1 VDHQGVV
8 GFRVQHTTRQRSVT
22 LSYILSHH
30 GINRV
35 DRLATPSLT
44 RAPVPD
50 HRSPAPRT
58 PESVLRDVFGF
69 DEFRPGQREVID
81 AVLAGKDCI
90 ALMPTGAG
98 KSLTYQ
104 LPARLL
110 EGTVLVISPLISLM
124 KDQVDAVAGL
134 GFSVAAINS
143 TLSLDERRARM
154 DAFRAGKYELVFL
167 APEAL
172 DGYLGDFVRGCPI
185 SLLVVD
191 EAHCISQW
199 GHDFRPSYRR
209 LQGLKEQLD
218 VPVLALTAT
227 ATRRVALDIL
237 RQLGMR
243 KPAGFKGSFFR
254 PNLQIAARKK
264 GQGGNTRAEM
274 LALIRAHD
282 GESGIV
288 YCQSRKGVEQTA
300 EFLSAQGIRALPYHA
315 GLEPDER
322 AHNQEAFQ
330 RDDCDVIVATVAFGM
345 GIDKSNVRFVIHR
358 DMPKDIESWYQE
370 IGRAGRDG
378 LPSDC
383 VMFYSWAD
391 VMLHER
397 FLDNLDDDEVRERTR
412 RATIA
417 LFELVERGKCRHQA
431 LVAHFD
437 EIVAP
442 CQESCDVCTG
452 VRVEARI
459 AELIQA
465 QAGTTRG
472 RRAPA
477 GLAFDTDAGS
487 RARISRGPDVAS
499 LDDDERDLFERLRVL
514 RRELADEAG
523 VPAYI
528 VFGDK
533 VLLEMVARRP
543 TTARELLQVPGVG
556 EAKLERYGSAFLD
569 LLMGG

>member
-1 VDHQGVV
+1 MPAVAEVHYVVRSTWCRGVASPW
-8 GFRVQHTTRQRSVT
+8 RRRRAPITRIALPHSHTT
-22 LSYILSHH
+22 
-30 GINRV
+30 
-35 DRLATPSLT
+35 PS
-44 RAPVPD
+44 
-50 HRSPAPRT
+50 RT
-58 PESVLRDVFGF
+58 PEGVLREVFGF

-110 EGTVLVISPLISLM
+110 KGTVLVISPLISLM

-134 GFSVAAINS
+134 GFSVTAINS
-143 TLSLDERRARM
+143 TLDFDERRARM
-154 DAFRAGKYELVFL
+154 DAFRAGEYELVFL

-254 PNLQIAARKK
+254 PNLQIATRKK
-264 GQGGNTRAEM
+264 GQGGNTRAEI

-288 YCQSRKGVEQTA
+288 YCQSRKGVDQTA
-300 EFLSAQGIRALPYHA
+300 EFLSAQGVRARPYHA
-315 GLEPDER
+315 GLEPVER
-322 AHNQEAFQ
+322 ARNQEAFQ
-330 RDDCDVIVATVAFGM
+330 RDDIDVMVATVAFGM

-391 VMLHER
+391 VKLHER
-397 FLDNLDDDEVRERTR
+397 FLDNLDDASVRERTR
-412 RATIA
+412 LATVA
-417 LFELVERGKCRHQA
+417 LFDLVERSRCRHQA

-437 EIVAP
+437 EGIES
-442 CQESCDVCTG
+442 CGSSCDVCTG
-452 VRVEARI
+452 HRTDERI
-459 AELIQA
+459 AELVQS
-465 QAGTTRG
+465 QVGTARG
-472 RRAPA
+472 RRAAVTAAVSA
-477 GLAFDTDAGS
+477 GVGGRT
-487 RARISRGPDVAS
+487 SRGPDAAM
-499 LDDDERDLFERLRVL
+499 LDDDERLLFERLRAV
-514 RRELADEAG
+514 RRELADAAG

-543 TTARELLQVPGVG
+543 SSPRELLQVPGVG
-556 EAKLERYGSAFLD
+556 EAKLERYGAAFLD
-569 LLMGG
+569 VLLRG

>member
-1 VDHQGVV
+1 MPAVRKLHYV
-8 GFRVQHTTRQRSVT
+8 RWSMPH
-22 LSYILSHH
+22 
-30 GINRV
+30 
-35 DRLATPSLT
+35 TPSAT
-44 RAPVPD
+44 
-50 HRSPAPRT
+50 SRT
-58 PESVLRDVFGF
+58 PEDVLRDVFGF
-69 DEFRPGQREVID
+69 DAFRPGQREVID

-134 GFSVAAINS
+134 GFTVTAINS
-143 TLSLDERRARM
+143 TLDFDERRARM
-154 DAFRAGKYELVFL
+154 DAFRAGDYELVFL

-172 DGYLGDFVRGCPI
+172 DGYLGDFVRDCPI

-254 PNLQIAARKK
+254 PNLQIATRKK
-264 GQGGNTRAEM
+264 GQGGNTRAEI

-288 YCQSRKGVEQTA
+288 YCQSRKGVDQTA
-300 EFLSAQGIRALPYHA
+300 EFLAAQGVRARPYHA

-322 AHNQEAFQ
+322 ARNQEAFQ
-330 RDDCDVIVATVAFGM
+330 RDDIDVIVATVAFGM

-391 VMLHER
+391 VKLHER
-397 FLDNLDDDEVRERTR
+397 FLDNLDDDSVRERTR
-412 RATIA
+412 LATVA
-417 LFELVERGKCRHQA
+417 LFDLVERSRCRHQA

-437 EIVAP
+437 EVIAS
-442 CQESCDVCTG
+442 CGTSCDVCTG
-452 VRVEARI
+452 HRADERI
-459 AELIQA
+459 AELVESQV
-465 QAGTTRG
+465 GTARG
-472 RRAPA
+472 RRAAVPV
-477 GLAFDTDAGS
+477 GTGG
-487 RARISRGPDVAS
+487 RTSRGPDAAM
-499 LDDDERDLFERLRVL
+499 LDDEERELFERLRAV

-543 TTARELLQVPGVG
+543 GSPRELLMVPGVG

-569 LLMGG
+569 VLRGG

>member
-1 VDHQGVV
+1 MPHSSAPKAVALKHAA
-8 GFRVQHTTRQRSVT
+8 TT
-22 LSYILSHH
+22 
-30 GINRV
+30 
-35 DRLATPSLT
+35 
-44 RAPVPD
+44 PD
-50 HRSPAPRT
+50 Q
-58 PESVLRDVFGF
+58 VLRDIFGF

-110 EGTVLVISPLISLM
+110 DGTVLVISPLISLM
-124 KDQVDAVAGL
+124 KDQVDAVAGF
-134 GFSVAAINS
+134 GFTVTAINS
-143 TLSLDERRARM
+143 TLSPDERRARM
-154 DAFRAGKYELVFL
+154 DAFRAGEYELVFL

-172 DGYLGDFVRGCPI
+172 DGYLGDFVRDCPI

-254 PNLQIAARKK
+254 PNLQIATRKK
-264 GQGGNTRAEM
+264 GTGGNTRAEI
-274 LALIRAHD
+274 LALVRAHA

-300 EFLSAQGIRALPYHA
+300 EFLAANGIRALPYHA
-315 GLEPDER
+315 GLEPDVR
-322 AHNQEAFQ
+322 ARNQDAFQ
-330 RDDCDVIVATVAFGM
+330 RDDTDVIVATVAFGM

-383 VMFYSWAD
+383 VLFYSWAD
-391 VMLHER
+391 VKMHER
-397 FLDNLDDDEVRERTR
+397 FLDGLEDDDVRNRTRAATVALFDMVERTR
-412 RATIA
+412 
-417 LFELVERGKCRHQA
+417 CRHQA

-437 EIVAP
+437 EVIAS
-442 CQESCDVCTG
+442 CGSSCDVCSG
-452 VRVEARI
+452 KRVDVRI
-459 AELIQA
+459 AELVETQRDT
-465 QAGTTRG
+465 GRPKRG
-472 RRAPA
+472 VMSGGAKA
-477 GLAFDTDAGS
+477 SS
-487 RARISRGPDVAS
+487 RTSRGLDAAT
-499 LDDDERDLFERLRVL
+499 LDDDDAELFERLRVV
-514 RRELADEAG
+514 RRSLADEAG

-533 VLLEMVARRP
+533 VLLEMVSRRP
-543 TTARELLQVPGVG
+543 TNERELLQVPGVG
-556 EAKLERYGSAFLD
+556 AAKLERYGAAFLRV
-569 LLMGG
+569 LRG